1 MGIVQAQELQQI
13 GFSNIPTFLGK
24 IILFKHEQV
33 YVNKSVKAKFDIAD
47 KHECKE
53 EEHQYF

>member
-1 MGIVQAQELQQI
+1 MV
-13 GFSNIPTFLGK
+13 FSNIPTFLGK

-33 YVNKSVKAKFDIAD
+33 YVNKSVKARFDIAD